1 MRKRKKDRKA
11 LTLSRETVA
20 TLDARSLEELRGG
33 AIDPCTK
40 ESQVICSV
48 QHTCVSCRNTDATCA

>member
-1 MRKRKKDRKA
+1 MKKRKKDRKA

-20 TLDARSLEELRGG
+20 VLDPKSLEDLG
-33 AIDPCTK
+33 AGAADVCTK